1 MFSIKK
7 KGILNPLEILGI
19 PQNFDLRKGPANT
32 LYHLSLNVN
41 DANINSN
48 R

>member
-1 MFSIKK
+1 MFSIEK
-7 KGILNPLEILGI
+7 KGTLNPLEFLGI

-32 LYHLSLNVN
+32 LYHLSLNV